1 MKRYF
6 LNTLIGIFLGYLI
19 GFLYISSIDKTLFD
33 NHISNQNHFDQ
44 SFSCLL
50 FPFILIWI
58 LFFHSEIKKRNL
70 KKIFDIQVL
79 VFLVGCFFGGFIIY
93 CIGNLIFSFTLI
105 LLISEEFFI
114 ENIGGFTSGTIA
126 GMIITINIYQ
136 KTLKNED
143 KNK

>member
-1 MKRYF
+1 MKQYF

-44 SFSCLL
+44 SFSGLL

-70 KKIFDIQVL
+70 KNFFDIQVL
-79 VFLVGCFFGGFIIY
+79 VFLVSCFFGGYIIY
-93 CIGNLIFSFTLI
+93 CIGNLILSFTLI

-114 ENIGGFTSGTIA
+114 KNIGGFTSGTIA
-126 GMIITINIYQ
+126 GMIITINLYQ

>member
-1 MKRYF
+1 MKQYF

-44 SFSCLL
+44 SFSGLL

-70 KKIFDIQVL
+70 KKFFDIQVL
-79 VFLVGCFFGGFIIY
+79 FFLVGCFFGGYIIDKFGIRF
-93 CIGNLIFSFTLI
+93 CKKN
-105 LLISEEFFI
+105 LLITFHPVTLEKDSSETHFKALL
-114 ENIGGFTSGTIA
+114 NVLNVYSSTLGL
-126 GMIITINIYQ
+126 IYSIST
-136 KTLKNED
+136 K
-143 KNK
+143 